1 MVLEYRSCP
10 LLKDGRPSFVALW
23 SQGGGGFRMR
33 REECNA
39 LFLVP
44 YLSLSVTEDEQWAGV
59 QLGRLPSNRLPGKK
73 FSSVWN

>member
-1 MVLEYRSCP
+1 MVLEDRSCP

-33 REECNA
+33 REECNG

-59 QLGRLPSNRLPGKK
+59 QLGPLPSNRLLGKK

>member
-1 MVLEYRSCP
+1 
-10 LLKDGRPSFVALW
+10 
-23 SQGGGGFRMR
+23 MR
-33 REECNA
+33 REECNE

-59 QLGRLPSNRLPGKK
+59 QLGPLPSNRLLGKK